1 MVSRC
6 STSSRCAGTL
16 TAHVCEPLPPPT
28 RLRFGASR
36 SLLLATHGLVPP
48 GAPEQGHPAGERGCA
63 ARALLN
69 KERTCVRKGN

>member
-1 MVSRC
+1 MHSGGAAVCGMTVVRDAGVRVHTC
-6 STSSRCAGTL
+6 SASIEVTIITTKSAGTL

-48 GAPEQGHPAGERGCA
+48 GAPE
-63 ARALLN
+63 
-69 KERTCVRKGN
+69 